1 MRFNRMVFAGGG
13 MKSIAFVG
21 ALCVLQTSMDFR
33 SPVRS
38 QNGVYSF
45 CGTSAGALIAA
56 LCYIRA
62 DFQSTSTM
70 QMIEELVGL
79 CTVFD
84 QIPFFGQTKSM
95 SLHTGQ
101 SILALFRRVI
111 HRLTS
116 GELDDPTFV
125 ELKNFVQRDGPDE
138 LVVCATNVNTSEA
151 TYFSA
156 RLTPDVKVTRAL
168 LASMCLPL
176 LFDPI
181 TIDGESFVDGGLS
194 DNCPFAYDVF
204 NMLNT
209 LGSMERRHQPH
220 QPFRCLNFVFTQEKR
235 GKLSLSNIFTALVSG
250 SVNFYNYQLHMIKVL
265 NRVLPGFYFDIHFVT
280 FPANCSA
287 FSFSRSKVNA
297 LLNDGEIA
305 AKQYL
310 KARD

>member
-1 MRFNRMVFAGGG
+1 MVFSGGG

-21 ALCVLQTSMDFR
+21 ALSVLQESVDFR
-33 SPVRS
+33 SPLRS

-84 QIPFFGQTKSM
+84 QVPFFGQTKSM

-101 SILALFRRVI
+101 SILALFRRVV
-111 HRLTS
+111 HQLTS
-116 GELDDPTFV
+116 GEVDDPTFL
-125 ELKNFVQRDGPDE
+125 ELKHFVQRDGPDE

-156 RLTPDVKVTRAL
+156 ELTPDVKVTRAL

-181 TIDGESFVDGGLS
+181 KIDGESFVDGGLS
-194 DNCPFAYDVF
+194 DNCPFAFDV
-204 NMLNT
+204 LDI
-209 LGSMERRHQPH
+209 LDSMRRRHQPH

-235 GKLSLSNIFTALVSG
+235 GGKLSLSNMFTALVSG
-250 SVNFYNYQLHMIKVL
+250 SVNFYNYQLHMIQVL
-265 NRVLPGFYFDIHFVT
+265 NRMLPGFYFDVHFVT
-280 FPANCSA
+280 FPTNCSA
-287 FSFSRSKVNA
+287 FSFTRSKVNA

-310 KARD
+310 KTRDC